1 MIDDHTPDT
10 PSDPEPGA
18 DATGAGDGTDLTALD
33 EGQLRLMLLC
43 CHPALDRD
51 AQVALT
57 LRLVGGLTTTE
68 VAHALLVSEP
78 TMAQRIV
85 RAKRK
90 IRDAAIPMS
99 VPADP
104 AERIDAILTVLYLVF
119 NEGYLSHSDGP
130 TIRGELTES
139 ARRLAI
145 ELAGLVPDHAESHGL
160 VALTSFLEAR
170 RSTRLDTEGDL
181 VLLEHQDRSKW
192 DLRTIGVGNAALHR
206 AMSLRM
212 PGRFQ
217 VEATIAAL
225 HANARTA
232 DATDWPTIATLYGQL
247 VAMTGS
253 PVVVLNHAVA
263 LAMADGP
270 DAGLRRLAE
279 LDGLDDYHLRH
290 STEAELLLRAGHAD
304 EAVVAFDRALAL
316 GPPEAERRHLER
328 RRSAASAA

>member
-1 MIDDHTPDT
+1 MIDDHTPDAR
-10 PSDPEPGA
+10 PADVHEA
-18 DATGAGDGTDLTALD
+18 DAGPDLAALD
-33 EGQLRLMLLC
+33 DGQLRLMLLC

-51 AQVALT
+51 AQIALT

-99 VPADP
+99 LPADP
-104 AERIDAILTVLYLVF
+104 AERLDAVLTVLYLVF
-119 NEGYLSHSDGP
+119 NEGYLSHSEGP
-130 TIRGELTES
+130 AIRGELTEA
-139 ARRLAI
+139 ARRLVV
-145 ELAGLVPDHAESHGL
+145 ELADLAPDHAETHGL

-170 RSTRLDTEGDL
+170 RDTRVDATGDL
-181 VLLEHQDRSKW
+181 VLLEEQDRTRW
-192 DLRTIGVGNAALHR
+192 DLSAIGFGNAALHR
-206 AMSLRM
+206 AMALHR

-232 DATDWPTIATLYGQL
+232 AETDWPMIASLYGQL
-247 VAMTGS
+247 SAMTGS

-279 LDGLDDYHLRH
+279 LEGLDGYHLRW
-290 STEAELLLRAGHAD
+290 SAEAELLLRSGRSD
-304 EAVVAFDRALAL
+304 QAVAAFDRALAIVTSD
-316 GPPEAERRHLER
+316 AERRHLER
-328 RRSAASAA
+328 RRAVAAGE